1 MGEVTNRH
9 KAKYQNDNG
18 ICEVSIFTYPSK
30 NSLEENIE
38 EDFDLEETS
47 SVGFGNKR
55 TYKKDNS
62 YLWSSEGNV
71 VLIHSQFDYVN
82 KKYDKIDCKNLIT
95 GYINNFPSDLTNF
108 PFQSQKNINLSSFDK
123 ARLDDEETFSNASSS
138 PTDNEVKNKSD
149 WVSNKVRISSTNKI
163 SKEVIDKVEDVR
175 KTLNDKPES
184 MNIKE
189 AKKNNVFQIIN
200 DFFEKLKGLF

>member
-1 MGEVTNRH
+1 
-9 KAKYQNDNG
+9 
-18 ICEVSIFTYPSK
+18 
-30 NSLEENIE
+30 
-38 EDFDLEETS
+38 
-47 SVGFGNKR
+47 
-55 TYKKDNS
+55 
-62 YLWSSEGNV
+62 
-71 VLIHSQFDYVN
+71 VN